1 MSSIYLNY
9 YLCNKYMNNKIF
21 ISIACYR
28 DKEIIPTILDAYD
41 KAKNKN
47 NLVFGIF
54 LQIAE
59 EDEKEINMNKI
70 PKNINVKLLKKS
82 NLSARG
88 PAYARYLI
96 NKHLW
101 DDEKYYLQIDSHTRF
116 IKDWDEI
123 IKNMLSSLA
132 PNSVIST
139 YPRGYYR
146 NKKLFIS
153 PTVNIM
159 KFKKIRDGIPI
170 FSSYRKKIDK
180 PRRNFFWAAGFSFCY
195 SCIFN
200 IVPFDPYLKNL
211 FWGEEFL
218 MSLRFYTHNI
228 KIYTPNQNIIFTLWD
243 RSYRPTF
250 WELNKEMGI
259 KFEVFGII
267 SMARLFYIANMIGID
282 EIKNIEDYVTKN
294 IDKYN
299 IGKRKTIE
307 NYFEKTEINKS
318 LNNLDF
324 KKIFYNHYFSL
335 KN

>member
-1 MSSIYLNY
+1 
-9 YLCNKYMNNKIF
+9 MNNKIF

-28 DKEIIPTILDAYD
+28 DKEIIPTILDAYN
-41 KAKNKN
+41 KAKNKKDI
-47 NLVFGIF
+47 VFGIF

-59 EDEKEINMNKI
+59 DDEKEINI
-70 PKNINVKLLKKS
+70 DSLPKEINIKLLKKS

-96 NKHLW
+96 NKNLW
-101 DDEKYYLQIDSHTRF
+101 EDEKYYLQIDSHTRF
-116 IKDWDEI
+116 IQNWDEI
-123 IKNMLSSLA
+123 IKKMLDSLS
-132 PNSVIST
+132 PNSIIST
-139 YPRGYYR
+139 YPKGYSL

-153 PTVNIM
+153 SSVNVM
-159 KFKKIRDGIPI
+159 KFKKIKNGIPI
-170 FSSYRKKIDK
+170 FTSIKKKLEK
-180 PRRNFFWAAGFSFCY
+180 PERNYFWAAGFSFCY

-250 WELNKEMGI
+250 WELKKKIGI
-259 KFEVFGII
+259 KFEVFGLI
-267 SMARLFYIANMIGID
+267 SIARLFYIANLIGYD
-282 EIKNIEDYVTKN
+282 EIKDIEKFVTKN
-294 IDKYN
+294 IDKYT
-299 IGKRKTIE
+299 IGKRKTIKS
-307 NYFEKTEINKS
+307 YFEKTNINKS
-318 LNNLDF
+318 LSNLDL
-324 KKIFYNHYFSL
+324 KNIFYDHYFSL